1 MPSDSLEQ
9 ILLGIEDF
17 AIQSSIYNLI
27 EGGVSVNFIEPI
39 LMQLN
44 GAVGTGMQLSDLIE
58 ELRVTTLGTGETLG
72 SLERY
77 AAQVNKDALSQFN
90 ATYNQA
96 LTQDLGL
103 QFAQYIGGRKKDT
116 RPFCNKYVGGYY
128 HNKEIEDMGKGI
140 DPLTGDKLNDNLFKG
155 RIKTTNAS
163 NMWVNRGGWNC
174 EHFFAAVETIFVP
187 KKDILRAVEK
197 NYYTPSKA
205 VREHF
210 GI

>member
-1 MPSDSLEQ
+1 MPSDNIND
-9 ILLGIEDF
+9 ILLSIEEF
-17 AIQSSIYNLI
+17 AIQNSIYNLI
-27 EGGVSVNFIEPI
+27 EGGVNVNFIEP
-39 LMQLN
+39 LLAQLN
-44 GAVGTGMQLSDLIE
+44 GAVGTSMQLTDLIE
-58 ELRVTTLGTGETLG
+58 ELRVTTLGTTETLG

-77 AAQVNKDALSQFN
+77 STQINKDAISQFN
-90 ATYNQA
+90 ASYNQV

-116 RPFCNKYVGGYY
+116 RPFCNKFVGQYF
-128 HNKEIEDMGKGI
+128 HNDEIKEMGQGI
-140 DPLTGDKLNDNLFKG
+140 DPYTGDKLTQDLLKG

-197 NYYTPSKA
+197 KYYTPTKA